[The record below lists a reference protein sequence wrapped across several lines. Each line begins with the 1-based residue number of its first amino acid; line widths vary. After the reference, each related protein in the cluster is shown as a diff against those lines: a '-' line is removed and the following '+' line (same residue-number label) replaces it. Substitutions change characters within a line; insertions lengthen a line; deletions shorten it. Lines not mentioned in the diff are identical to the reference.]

1 MDSDVVTDLG
11 LQVALIA
18 ALEAAAEAPNFGE
31 DDTKETAN
39 MKFRALNNVQLVIK
53 RVHIRY
59 ESRGTGGGVGVGAGA
74 DAAPPTMHDSSILV
88 RPDAVRAVGPLG
100 V

>member
-1 MDSDVVTDLG
+1 MDSDVVTDVG

-39 MKFRALNNVQLVIK
+39 MKFRALNNV
-53 RVHIRY
+53 
-59 ESRGTGGGVGVGAGA
+59 
-74 DAAPPTMHDSSILV
+74 
-88 RPDAVRAVGPLG
+88 
-100 V
+100 